1 MGCVEKLNYEVL
13 IRHCSFREAAE
24 YIRKNTPEYY
34 EVPPG
39 FRIFDVHIIGVPPI
53 LVGVEGEH
61 IIFPYTK
68 PCHGTFLLR
77 VVGGEEI
84 ESLRKR
90 GKRVR

>member
-13 IRHCSFREAAE
+13 LRHCSFREAAE
-24 YIRKNTPEYY
+24 FIRRNTTEYY

-39 FRIFDVHIIGVPPI
+39 FKIFDVHIIGVPPI
-53 LVGVEGEH
+53 LVGIEGED
-61 IIFPYTK
+61 IIFPFTK

-77 VVGGEEI
+77 AAGGEEI

-90 GKRVR
+90 AKKVR